1 MQKTSRHERRE
12 SAAIPLI
19 AAAVWSIVEPD
30 EGDIDGPPHEARDRP
45 GRQRGRDAP
54 SDGGAGVQ
62 DGYAALKELLTRP
75 YTRVPISMM
84 AKPPSVV
91 L

>member
-1 MQKTSRHERRE
+1 MDPLTSLVTAL
-12 SAAIPLI
+12 AAG
-19 AAAVWSIVEPD
+19 AAAALQSTVEQAVK
-30 EGDIDGPPHEARDRP
+30 E
-45 GRQRGRDAP
+45 
-54 SDGGAGVQ
+54 S
-62 DGYAALKELLTRP
+62 YAALKELLTRP